1 MLSMS
6 SPGFTRWVVTKDFV
20 GGYRGRGLE
29 GLIGSLASTNAPPA
43 PKHSHAASAQR
54 LAREPPAIW
63 HRLDKGVDAS
73 LITSDPCR
81 RARGGLLARL
91 RSVKAAVFAD
101 FVPAVI

>member
-43 PKHSHAASAQR
+43 PKHSRAASAR
-54 LAREPPAIW
+54 GARPREERIRQ
-63 HRLDKGVDAS
+63 RLDKGVDAS

-81 RARGGLLARL
+81 RARGGLLARR
-91 RSVKAAVFAD
+91 RSVKAAVFTN
-101 FVPAVI
+101 FLPAVI